1 MTHISVHVEPTQL
14 GSHTHVRVRVGP
26 DWFHHAKCGDLV
38 FTNEEWALFGRWL
51 EYVASETSGEV
62 ELVVDAV
69 ILG

>member
-14 GSHTHVRVRVGP
+14 GGHTHVRVFAGNDALHRG
-26 DWFHHAKCGDLV
+26 KCGDLV